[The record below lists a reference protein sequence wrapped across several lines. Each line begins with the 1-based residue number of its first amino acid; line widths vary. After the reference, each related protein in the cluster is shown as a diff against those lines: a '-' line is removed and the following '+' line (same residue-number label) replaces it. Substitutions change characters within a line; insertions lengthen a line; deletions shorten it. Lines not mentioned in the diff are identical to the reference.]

1 MDDASARKPVRVTIF
16 NQNYSLVAADD
27 SGHIEEL
34 ARMVDDLMHE
44 IAHRAGNIDTART
57 AVLACLHLADQKC
70 TLEKEIAQLRERV
83 QAKARQFSIRLDE
96 ALEKTTRNAIR
107 EHE

>member
-1 MDDASARKPVRVTIF
+1 MEDGSVRKPVRVTIF
-16 NQNYSLVAADD
+16 NQSYSLVATDE

-34 ARMVDDLMHE
+34 ARLVDDLMHE
-44 IAHRAGNIDTART
+44 ISLRAGNIDSART

-83 QAKARQFSIRLDE
+83 EAKARQFSIRLDE
-96 ALEKTTRNAIR
+96 ALEKTSPG
-107 EHE
+107 